1 MENVSKFYLKISIL
15 GIMLVI
21 SCTPLTS
28 IIGES
33 QEQPTMSNH
42 SNVPGIARYW
52 PEDEALINGFVQVC
66 PSAGVG
72 HISYQSPPH
81 AEEAGVDICLGACDN
96 EDVLTIH
103 SLDEYSNFF
112 MDMTIDGDHAHHIV
126 TNQGKA
132 LTDIRLRSVTGVQA
146 NTRTIG
152 ANFMFQ
158 SGGHTD
164 LEVYDQCC
172 AYHPPLDCYAQGL
185 GTTSQFVEI
194 TLPFYIV
201 ESGTIEID
209 IDLYTLGTFEEKFVT
224 GEWEITDTEYGGT
237 YTIEGN
243 DVLFDYQTGPIIARG
258 PDFPYYF
265 IASFEI
271 TSFLFN
277 AETSCGCGQSCFF
290 SGDGITNDNF
300 NICIDFLD

>member
-1 MENVSKFYLKISIL
+1 MKNEIKLHLKISVLLIT
-15 GIMLVI
+15 LVL
-21 SCTPLTS
+21 SCTPFTS
-28 IIGES
+28 ISGES
-33 QEQPTMSNH
+33 QERSIVSDH
-42 SNVPGIARYW
+42 SNLPGIARYSF
-52 PEDEALINGFVQVC
+52 EDEAEITGSVKVC

-72 HISYQSPPH
+72 QISLQTTPD
-81 AEEAGVDICLGACDN
+81 AEVAGVDICLGACDT
-96 EDVLTIH
+96 EEVLTIH

-112 MDMTIDGDHAHHIV
+112 MDMTIDRDHAHHIV
-126 TNQGKA
+126 ATQGKA
-132 LTDIRLRSVTGVQA
+132 STDIRLRSVTGVQA

-164 LEVYDQCC
+164 LEVYDHCC
-172 AYHPPLDCYAQGL
+172 EYHPQLDCHAAGD

-201 ESGTIEID
+201 ESGTIEINM
-209 IDLYTLGTFEEKFVT
+209 DLYTLGTFEEKVIT
-224 GEWEITDTEYGGT
+224 GEWEIMDTDYGGT

-243 DVLFDYQTGPIIARG
+243 DVLFDFQTGPINAR
-258 PDFPYYF
+258 PYPYYF

-271 TSFLFN
+271 YSFLFN
-277 AETSCGCGQSCFF
+277 AETACQCGQSCFL